1 MKESS
6 TNVRDTVVEQSE
18 EPLSRVL
25 LPEDVGA
32 ILGISRN
39 TTYQLLHSENFPAFK
54 VGKLYRVPRD
64 EFLLWMESQTANK
77 TLN

>member
-1 MKESS
+1 MKENS

-18 EPLSRVL
+18 EQLPCVL
-25 LPEDVGA
+25 LPQDVGA

-39 TTYQLLHSENFPAFK
+39 TTYQLLHSENFPVFK

-64 EFLLWMESQTANK
+64 EILLWMESHTANK

>member
-6 TNVRDTVVEQSE
+6 TNMRDTVVEQSE
-18 EPLSRVL
+18 EQLPCVL
-25 LPEDVGA
+25 LPQDVGA

-39 TTYQLLHSENFPAFK
+39 TTYQLLHSENFPAFRI
-54 VGKLYRVPRD
+54 GKLYRIPYD
-64 EFLLWMESQTANK
+64 ESQLWMKAQTANK

>member
-1 MKESS
+1 MRDNS
-6 TNVRDTVVEQSE
+6 TNMMAITVKRTE
-18 EPLSRVL
+18 ELPIVL
-25 LPEDVGA
+25 TPADIAA
-32 ILGISRN
+32 ILGVSRN
-39 TTYQLLHSENFPAFK
+39 TSYEVLHSENFPAFK

>member
-1 MKESS
+1 MRDNS
-6 TNVRDTVVEQSE
+6 TNIRAITVKRME
-18 EPLSRVL
+18 ELPVVL
-25 LPEDVGA
+25 TPTDIAA
-32 ILGISRN
+32 ILGVSRN
-39 TTYQLLHSENFPAFK
+39 TSYEVLHSENFPAFK

>member
-1 MKESS
+1 MRDNS
-6 TNVRDTVVEQSE
+6 TNMRAITVKRME
-18 EPLSRVL
+18 ELPVVL
-25 LPEDVGA
+25 TPTDIAA
-32 ILGISRN
+32 ILGVSRN
-39 TTYQLLHSENFPAFK
+39 TSYEVLHSENFPAFK

>member
-1 MKESS
+1 MRDDS
-6 TNVRDTVVEQSE
+6 TNVRAITVKRTE
-18 EPLSRVL
+18 ELPVVL
-25 LPEDVGA
+25 TPSDIAA
-32 ILGISRN
+32 ILGVSRN
-39 TTYQLLHSENFPAFK
+39 TSYELLHSENFPVFK